1 MVSLL
6 PCSPGSVHCS
16 SAENIPLSVIFY
28 KARKLNEEMFV
39 TVNGLEKILCPLLNW
54 ILGNAIFCMYTH
66 LFEVEFRKSRMIRI
80 CFTFS
85 WRYAE
90 EVGCKISLSW
100 IYNLLLYPPLF
111 HEYPHR
117 HEWRNSNIR
126 YVWYKI
132 KMNLHAITFVA

>member
-54 ILGNAIFCMYTH
+54 YSVMRYFACTRTYSKWNSEKAGWFVYASR
-66 LFEVEFRKSRMIRI
+66 FREDTLKKSD
-80 CFTFS
+80 
-85 WRYAE
+85 A
-90 EVGCKISLSW
+90 KPLSW

-111 HEYPHR
+111 HEYLHR

-132 KMNLHAITFVA
+132 KMNLHAITLVA